1 MNSNE
6 ELKRQDDAFYRDVI
20 GLYEKRFED
29 NINVFNNNR
38 ANEKRIE
45 DEISELKIE
54 MREFNSIERN
64 HINNKIEFNLTPEA
78 FLTYDRLEKQLEYKN
93 EELKVLKDNNEKER
107 EKLFQRSQDILDKL
121 KKYEGEK
128 MKIIAAINNRDFGLV
143 LREANAQMQIYEQ
156 RRQLNDDIFGRYL

>member
-6 ELKRQDDAFYRDVI
+6 ELKRQVDAFYRDVI

-29 NINVFNNNR
+29 NINAFNNNR

-78 FLTYDRLEKQLEYKN
+78 FLSYDRLEKQLEYKN
-93 EELKVLKDNNEKER
+93 EELRVLKDNNEKER
-107 EKLFQRSQDILDKL
+107 KKFIKRSKDILDKL
-121 KKYEGEK
+121 KKYEEEK
-128 MKIIAAINNRDFGLV
+128 IKIIAAINNRDYNGFLK
-143 LREANAQMQIYEQ
+143 EANAQMQIYEAKKKQ
-156 RRQLNDDIFGRYL
+156 NDEIFGRYL